1 MEQLLLEQA
10 NALAWK
16 QLGVAAIF
24 LALEIWTIIYFYRH
38 ILAQQKDAKETN
50 EKLHSALAMS
60 TEVVKSIQKS
70 NDTLGEA
77 MELMMRSQSEFISYL
92 KGRDSVRG

>member
-1 MEQLLLEQA
+1 MEQAMLEQV

-16 QLGVAAIF
+16 QLGVGAIF
-24 LALEIWTIIYFYRH
+24 LILEIWTIIYFYRH
-38 ILAQQKDAKETN
+38 ILSQQKDAKETN
-50 EKLHSALAMS
+50 EKLHSALASS

-70 NDTLGEA
+70 NETLSEA